1 MAGGGRL
8 ALPPVRPRPRGL
20 WGDLAEAWNGEK
32 GGGAGAKEPGPAV
45 GWICEKM
52 DARAELITDDAENRI
67 RNGAEPWVGM
77 LDRETSVRG
86 VAVRI

>member
-45 GWICEKM
+45 GWICEKTE
-52 DARAELITDDAENRI
+52 ARANSITG
-67 RNGAEPWVGM
+67 GAEYTDSEGSRT
-77 LDRETSVRG
+77 LAGD
-86 VAVRI
+86 A